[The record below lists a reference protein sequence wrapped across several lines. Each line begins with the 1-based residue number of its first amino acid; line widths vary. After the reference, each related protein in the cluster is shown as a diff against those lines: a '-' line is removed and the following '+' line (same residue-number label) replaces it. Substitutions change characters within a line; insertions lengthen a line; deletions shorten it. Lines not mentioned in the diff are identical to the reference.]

1 MCPTAAKQVRSAI
14 FAIVAAVILTLS
26 PAPYIFAS
34 DHIDGPQLAHDKASD
49 LNDLYAFV
57 DPGDASK
64 VVLIMTIN
72 PFLISSEI
80 IGQSIFD
87 HNLRYRFEIENT
99 GDATPDRF
107 LDVTFNRGLG
117 REMDQL
123 ATITLPDGQ
132 TFTARTTPGL
142 QGDTPPPFVVTNS
155 GASSF
160 YAGSPD
166 DPFFLDNTAANRFVL
181 SSFRTPGNPD
191 RSVFERG
198 LVNDNGRDTYAGFNT
213 LAIAVRVPAAMLKG
227 AGNVIGLNSVT
238 QRRVLQIQ
246 RRDGQAVST
255 GSYVT
260 VDRCGNPLVNNGLVP
275 PARKDEYNGASTADD
290 AAGRFEADIVQ
301 SLRNLGTNQQFID
314 MLLGVILR
322 KGDILRLDLTV
333 PNTGPGGGNNASGGF
348 GKMGGRRLQDDV
360 VDGTFTL
367 INNGVPLDDNVFRN
381 DDTFRDV
388 FPFLSFPIQPNPKG
402 KDNVDD
408 RTRL

>member
-1 MCPTAAKQVRSAI
+1 MKRFANRNAMAVAMAI
-14 FAIVAAVILTLS
+14 GLAIALPS
-26 PAPYIFAS
+26 PLKAS
-34 DHIDGPQLAHDKASD
+34 DHIDGPQLAHDHGTD

-57 DPGDASK
+57 DPGDATK
-64 VVLIMTIN
+64 VVLIMTTN
-72 PFLISSEI
+72 PFIISSEI

-87 HNLRYRFEIENT
+87 HNIRYRFEIENT

-107 LDVTFNRGLG
+107 IDVTFSRGLG

-123 ATITLPDGQ
+123 ATIRLPDGSS
-132 TFTARTTPGL
+132 FTGRTTAGL

-166 DPFFLDNTAANRFVL
+166 DPFFLDNTAANRWVL

-191 RSVFERG
+191 RTVFERG
-198 LVNDNGRDTYAGFNT
+198 LVNENGRDTYAGFNT
-213 LAIAVRVPAAMLKG
+213 LAIVVRVPAAMLKG
-227 AGNVIGLNSVT
+227 AGNVIGINSVT
-238 QRRVLQIQ
+238 QRRILQIV
-246 RRDGQAVST
+246 RRDGQVVSS
-255 GSYVT
+255 GSYLT

-290 AAGRFEADIVQ
+290 AAGKFVADITKGLQ
-301 SLRNLGTNQQFID
+301 NLGTNAQFID
-314 MLLGVILR
+314 MILTAIQ
-322 KGDILRLDLTV
+322 KNGDILRLDLTV